1 MQMGRFQPP
10 SRQIVVYGQSTSTAL
25 TQFLKDF
32 WVTQAV
38 LVTNS
43 SLAKRGG
50 LADKVA
56 AELGDTCVRRLEGL
70 AANSPRADVVRVADA
85 LRSRGIEA
93 VVALGGGSVVETVKA
108 ARICLTN
115 NVGDTADLDRLK
127 LSTTAASPRPYLV
140 SIPTTL
146 SAAEY
151 TQYAG
156 ITDERTGVKDAF
168 HHPDLAADAV
178 VLDPEATMATPDALW
193 FSTGLRALDHAVE
206 TWCSPVRAPYADAT
220 ALYAARVLARALPR
234 TKAEPGDLAARLDCQ
249 IGAWMSIQGAT
260 IGISHGASHGIGHGL
275 SGVTGMSHG
284 VTSCIMLP
292 HVLRYNAEINA
303 DRQAALAEAMGQ
315 PDVPLTEIVAAL
327 VAELGLPSRLHDAG
341 VQEGQLDAIADA
353 ALANPRVKANAR
365 PIPTKADMMRIL
377 QSAW

>member
-10 SRQIVVYGQSTSTAL
+10 SRQIVVYGQPTGTAL
-25 TQFLKDF
+25 PQILKDF
-32 WVTQAV
+32 WATQAV

-43 SLAKRGG
+43 ALARPGG
-50 LADKVA
+50 LADRVA
-56 AELGDTCVRRLEGL
+56 AELGETCVRRVDGV
-70 AANSPRADVVRVADA
+70 AANSPRADVIRVADA

-115 NVGDTADLDRLK
+115 NVGDAADLDRLK
-127 LSTTAASPRPYLV
+127 RSTTAASPRPYLI

-151 TQYAG
+151 TQHAG
-156 ITDERTGVKDAF
+156 VTDERTGVKDAF

-178 VLDPEATMATPDALW
+178 VLDPEATVATPDALW

-220 ALYAARVLARALPR
+220 ALHAARMLARALPR
-234 TKAEPGDLAARLDCQ
+234 TKAEPVDLAARLDCQ

-275 SGVTGMSHG
+275 SAVTGMSHG
-284 VTSCIMLP
+284 ITSCIMLP
-292 HVLRYNAEINA
+292 HVLRYNAEVNA
-303 DRQAALAEAMGQ
+303 DRQAVLAEAMGR
-315 PDVPLTEIVAAL
+315 PGMPLAEVIAAL
-327 VAELGLPSRLHDAG
+327 VAEFGLPSRLRDAG
-341 VQEGQLDAIADA
+341 VREEQLGEVAEA

-365 PIPTKADMMRIL
+365 PIPGKAEMMGIL

>member
-1 MQMGRFQPP
+1 MQIGRFQPP
-10 SRQIVVYGQSTSTAL
+10 SRQIVVYGQPAGTAL
-25 TQFLKDF
+25 TQILKDF
-32 WVTQAV
+32 WATQAV
-38 LVTNS
+38 LVTNT
-43 SLAKRGG
+43 SLARPGG

-56 AELGDTCVRRLEGL
+56 AELGDACVRRVDGL

-115 NVGDTADLDRLK
+115 NVGDAADLDRLK
-127 LSTTAASPRPYLV
+127 RSTTAASPRPYLI

-178 VLDPEATMATPDALW
+178 ILDPEATTATPDALW

-220 ALYAARVLARALPR
+220 ALHAARMLARALSR

-275 SGVTGMSHG
+275 SAVTGMSHG
-284 VTSCIMLP
+284 ITSCIMLP
-292 HVLRYNAEINA
+292 HVLRYNAAVNA
-303 DRQAALAEAMGQ
+303 DRQAVLAEAMGR
-315 PDVPLTEIVAAL
+315 PGMPLAEVIAAL
-327 VAELGLPSRLHDAG
+327 VAEFGLPSRLRDAG
-341 VQEGQLDAIADA
+341 VREEQLDAVADA
-353 ALANPRVKANAR
+353 ALASPRVKANAR
-365 PIPTKADMMRIL
+365 PVAGKAEMMGIL
-377 QSAW
+377 QAAW